1 VTALDTIESWADSI
15 RRQER
20 ERVLAHIEA
29 EIQGWQARSMM
40 PLYDVS
46 VDHVISSLT
55 ILKERIRNGSSLPN
69 LDS

>member
-1 VTALDTIESWADSI
+1 VTALDTVTSWVDSI

-20 ERVLAHIEA
+20 ERVLAHVEA
-29 EIQGWQARSMM
+29 EIQGWLAK
-40 PLYDVS
+40 PLKGEDTVMTG
-46 VDHVISSLT
+46 HVVSSLK